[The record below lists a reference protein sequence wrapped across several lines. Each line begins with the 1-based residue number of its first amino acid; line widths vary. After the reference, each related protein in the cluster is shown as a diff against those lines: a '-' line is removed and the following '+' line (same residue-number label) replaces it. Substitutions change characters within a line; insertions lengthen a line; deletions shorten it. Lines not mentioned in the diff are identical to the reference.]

1 MKTLMSKSNIKI
13 TVAQLDGYLQ
23 ALRDLNDDHSQRRY
37 WFSADLLSVKNKK
50 VTKIIKTYL
59 KQEDISIKEITIKEE
74 LNVIQSFISDNYLIG
89 TSNPNSEAEQYIKN
103 LHAWRIQEY
112 IFLVA
117 DDQTQL
123 KRWMVSSQLNSTCF
137 RQTLFIKV
145 KHQLIVLSFLKSN
158 KEP

>member
-59 KQEDISIKEITIKEE
+59 KQEDISIKEIELCLKIDKTTEFNTLASKDKKRITKQIK
-74 LNVIQSFISDNYLIG
+74 S
-89 TSNPNSEAEQYIKN
+89 
-103 LHAWRIQEY
+103 
-112 IFLVA
+112 
-117 DDQTQL
+117 
-123 KRWMVSSQLNSTCF
+123 
-137 RQTLFIKV
+137 
-145 KHQLIVLSFLKSN
+145 
-158 KEP
+158 

>member
-103 LHAWRIQEY
+103 LHAWRIQEH
-112 IFLVA
+112 IF
-117 DDQTQL
+117 
-123 KRWMVSSQLNSTCF
+123 
-137 RQTLFIKV
+137 
-145 KHQLIVLSFLKSN
+145 
-158 KEP
+158 